1 MDGGKVEMVVMI
13 RIGDDGG
20 GGNMDG
26 GGDDGMVVVVIWVAM
41 TG

>member
-20 GGNMDG
+20 G
-26 GGDDGMVVVVIWVAM
+26 DDGMVLVVIWMVV
-41 TG
+41 TWRW